1 MSCLCSNPEF
11 RVQMKKVMLYP
22 FPEEGPE
29 KETDAQHS
37 ARRKDRSEN
46 VTVRFK
52 LNDFE
57 TIAQV
62 YPVSTTIENILD
74 DIASKFQLLTK
85 YVSIKSEKFGSKF
98 PKNVEIKQLCKT
110 EFGILDVQLCLSDL
124 AIHINES
131 IYNDFEKIRLDTELY
146 YR

>member
-1 MSCLCSNPEF
+1 
-11 RVQMKKVMLYP
+11 MLHP
-22 FPEEGPE
+22 FPEERPE
-29 KETDAQHS
+29 KENDSQLS
-37 ARRKDRSEN
+37 ACRKDQSEN

-62 YPVSTTIENILD
+62 YPVSATIENILD
-74 DIASKFQLLTK
+74 DIASKFQVLTK
-85 YVSIKSEKFGSKF
+85 YLSIKCEKFGAKF
-98 PKNVEIKQLCKT
+98 PKNVEIKQLCKN
-110 EFGILDVQLCLSDL
+110 EFGILDAQLCLSDL

-131 IYNDFEKIRLDTELY
+131 ISNDFEKIRLDTELY

>member
-1 MSCLCSNPEF
+1 
-11 RVQMKKVMLYP
+11 MLHP
-22 FPEEGPE
+22 FAEGSPE
-29 KETDAQHS
+29 KETDAQQS
-37 ARRKDRSEN
+37 TGRKN

-62 YPVSTTIENILD
+62 YPASTTVENILD
-74 DIASKFQLLTK
+74 EIALKFQLLTK
-85 YVSIKSEKFGSKF
+85 YVSIKPEKFGPKF
-98 PKNVEIKQLCKT
+98 PKNVEIKQLCKN
-110 EFGILDVQLCLSDL
+110 EFGIIDVQLCLSDL
-124 AIHINES
+124 ANHINES

>member
-1 MSCLCSNPEF
+1 MH
-11 RVQMKKVMLYP
+11 P
-22 FPEEGPE
+22 FPEEIPE
-29 KETDAQHS
+29 KDTDVS

-62 YPVSTTIENILD
+62 YPESTTVENILD

-85 YVSIKSEKFGSKF
+85 YVTVKPEKFGPKF
-98 PKNVEIKQLCKT
+98 PKNIELKQLCKN

>member
-1 MSCLCSNPEF
+1 
-11 RVQMKKVMLYP
+11 MLHP
-22 FPEEGPE
+22 FPEERPE
-29 KETDAQHS
+29 KETNLQLS
-37 ARRKDRSEN
+37 ARRKNRSEN

-62 YPVSTTIENILD
+62 YPVSATIENILD
-74 DIASKFQLLTK
+74 DIASKFQVLTK
-85 YVSIKSEKFGSKF
+85 YISIKSKKFGPKF
-98 PKNVEIKQLCKT
+98 PKNVEIKQLCKND
-110 EFGILDVQLCLSDL
+110 FGILDAQLCLSDL
-124 AIHINES
+124 ALHINES

>member
-1 MSCLCSNPEF
+1 MQSVDEQN
-11 RVQMKKVMLYP
+11 VMLHP
-22 FPEEGPE
+22 FPEEIRE
-29 KETDAQHS
+29 KETKVQRL
-37 ARRKDRSEN
+37 ARKKNRSEN

-52 LNDFE
+52 LNNFE

-62 YPVSTTIENILD
+62 YPVSITIEHILD

-85 YVSIKSEKFGSKF
+85 YVSIKAEKFGPQF
-98 PKNVEIKQLCKT
+98 PKNVKLRQLCKN
-110 EFGILDVQLCLSDL
+110 EFGIFDVQLCLSDL

-131 IYNDFEKIRLDTELY
+131 INNDFEKIRLDTELY